1 MKWRTLQAC
10 KRRLSHRIFAMRK
23 KAIFLAGPLTGVPY
37 KEALEWRKHVESRLP
52 DEVVAFSALRG
63 KIYLE
68 DEHSLKD
75 SYPEHLLSTAQG
87 TITRDR
93 YDVSRCD
100 ALFVNLLGADKVSI
114 GTIME
119 MAWADARRIPII
131 LAMENGNVHD
141 HAFVRQVAG
150 FITDNLDTAIGI
162 AVDVVALKV
171 A

>member
-1 MKWRTLQAC
+1 
-10 KRRLSHRIFAMRK
+10 MRK

-37 KEALEWRKHVESRLP
+37 KDALEWRKHVESRLP
-52 DEVVAFSALRG
+52 DEIVAFSALRG

-68 DEHSLKD
+68 KERSLKD
-75 SYPEHLLSTAQG
+75 AYPQHLLSTAQG

-93 YDVSRCD
+93 YDVSHCD
-100 ALFVNLLGADKVSI
+100 ALFVNFLDTDKVSI
-114 GTIME
+114 GTVME

-131 LAMENGNVHD
+131 VVMKNGNIHD

-150 FITDNLDTAIGI
+150 FVTDDLEEAIRTAI
-162 AVDVVALKV
+162 DVVALKV